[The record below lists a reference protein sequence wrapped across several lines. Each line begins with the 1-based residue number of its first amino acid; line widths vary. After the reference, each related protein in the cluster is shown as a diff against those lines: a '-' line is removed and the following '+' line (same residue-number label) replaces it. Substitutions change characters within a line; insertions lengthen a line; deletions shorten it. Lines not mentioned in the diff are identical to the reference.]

1 MNSVTTNFDEM
12 TYEDFMN
19 DDTFNQEPYWE
30 VGDGGE
36 FAESLIENM
45 TKNPESIEIPVYYLD
60 QIAENEDYMEFND
73 YLEGISD
80 NFELVEKVIEYIK
93 FNYPE
98 FFEDIQ
104 VAGNEKVITQK
115 TGKNL
120 TKTFPSVSWFEQ
132 WKQSPQQTI
141 KKLNQTG
148 TEIKD
153 VLTW

>member
-19 DDTFNQEPYWE
+19 DDTFNQEPYWD
-30 VGDGGE
+30 VGDSGE

-98 FFEDIQ
+98 FFEDVQ
-104 VAGNEKVITQK
+104 VAGREKIVKQEVGENLSRNFSSSKSKGKGFPTWKPTQR
-115 TGKNL
+115 
-120 TKTFPSVSWFEQ
+120 
-132 WKQSPQQTI
+132 I
-141 KKLNQTG
+141 LNQTG
-148 TEIKD
+148 TSITD
-153 VLTW
+153 LLS

>member
-1 MNSVTTNFDEM
+1 MNSVTTNFYEM

-19 DDTFNQEPYWE
+19 DDTFNQEPYWD

-98 FFEDIQ
+98 FFEDVQ
-104 VAGNEKVITQK
+104 VAGREKIVKQEVGENLSRNVSSSKSKGKGFPTWKPTQR
-115 TGKNL
+115 
-120 TKTFPSVSWFEQ
+120 
-132 WKQSPQQTI
+132 I
-141 KKLNQTG
+141 LNQTG
-148 TEIKD
+148 TSITD
-153 VLTW
+153 LLS

>member
-19 DDTFNQEPYWE
+19 DDTFNQEPYGD

-98 FFEDIQ
+98 FFEDVQ
-104 VAGNEKVITQK
+104 VAGREKIVKQEVGENLSRNFSSSK
-115 TGKNL
+115 SKGKGFPTGKP
-120 TKTFPSVSWFEQ
+120 TQ
-132 WKQSPQQTI
+132 RI
-141 KKLNQTG
+141 LN
-148 TEIKD
+148 
-153 VLTW
+153 